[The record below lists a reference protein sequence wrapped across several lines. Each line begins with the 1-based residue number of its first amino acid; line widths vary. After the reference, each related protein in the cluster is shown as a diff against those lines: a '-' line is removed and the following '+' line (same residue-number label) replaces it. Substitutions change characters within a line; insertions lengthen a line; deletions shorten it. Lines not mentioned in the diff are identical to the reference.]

1 MLWLQIASQM
11 GITLLAFVAQMQGY
25 NTLYPTHT
33 IGLLLNAVVPHIL
46 TIAGIAHSFV
56 ATASHRSA
64 YPAQYSSPDQ
74 TATISSKDLILWTP
88 TVIPMSERWHLPSAA
103 TPPVPQASI
112 VTATH
117 NCTSASQLE
126 YPTLDFI
133 VGEWRT
139 ALEEPVDMSQSIN
152 CLARGILAIAIAG
165 SAYFVIKA
173 CIHWITRRSLY
184 ASQWRSMSVV
194 SSTFA
199 SDTDAGASSLF
210 NVELALDYEDA
221 SADFLSAMFD
231 IISGSGVA
239 TDPDWKIYNDVY
251 PTETAQTASES
262 GAPNNVDITNELKTS
277 PVPTEEHSTS
287 YTALYPDAAPA
298 HFHSDDVVYNPDTLA
313 ANDTKNAQEA
323 ADLTQEGPSIEAEE
337 TFPEVNHSAEPAN
350 EDAPGCAD
358 ISTPAATDETEKKE
372 ACSHPAAED
381 STSRTALHLDAAPAQ
396 FYGDDAAYNPDTLA
410 EHDAQNAQETA
421 ELTLEG
427 PCIEAGK
434 TVKDFQE
441 SANDDVHGRAYIS
454 TFIASDETDSQQK
467 DVCSRPCVELLPH
480 GCGIPMDQIEQAQAK
495 KPACDDSR
503 LVEESA
509 WPDKAHT
516 QVEARPTLLEEKQVN
531 QKKDL
536 CDEDAHQSLK
546 ERKPQEDGGKEEQL
560 TDGAREEQEE
570 HEKEATEAV
579 QEHEVK
585 VVQEETDRD
594 VRVERERTV
603 PDDQIAKDARGKKS
617 EADDDIECL
626 DQKEHGTLPHRISED
641 VGSRSRRKP
650 HLLSSTKNNSSFLP
664 ERSSSDDHAQSSTFP
679 SAHEHTSTATS
690 GLTCV
695 SMSHEKPQIIY
706 QTDPKASSINYTRA
720 PSSFEHF
727 VFSDLPEGPLG
738 YQTPV
743 LPEVSCD
750 YERVYIPTPNPPR
763 SLRATPSSAPSR
775 VAPSVNVPSPSP
787 TSPPSGEASGS
798 AQGESTE
805 RRRPRN
811 YGERAFQ
818 SAFAAALRPR
828 RER

>member
-56 ATASHRSA
+56 ATAPHRSA

-199 SDTDAGASSLF
+199 SDTDAGAASLF
-210 NVELALDYEDA
+210 NVELALNYEDA

-231 IISGSGVA
+231 IISGLRVA
-239 TDPDWKIYNDVY
+239 TGPDWKIYNDDSDYQVHL
-251 PTETAQTASES
+251 AQTAGMTHESE
-262 GAPNNVDITNELKTS
+262 AANNVHITSEFNAS
-277 PVPTEEHSTS
+277 PAFTA
-287 YTALYPDAAPA
+287 ALYPDAAPA

-313 ANDTKNAQEA
+313 ENDTKNAQEA

-358 ISTPAATDETEKKE
+358 ISTPAATDETDSQKKE

-434 TVKDFQE
+434 TVKHFQE

-480 GCGIPMDQIEQAQAK
+480 GCGIPVDQIEQAQAK

-546 ERKPQEDGGKEEQL
+546 ERKPQEDGGGTRK
-560 TDGAREEQEE
+560 GGHRG
-570 HEKEATEAV
+570 V

>member
-56 ATASHRSA
+56 EFNASPAFTA
-64 YPAQYSSPDQ
+64 
-74 TATISSKDLILWTP
+74 
-88 TVIPMSERWHLPSAA
+88 
-103 TPPVPQASI
+103 
-112 VTATH
+112 
-117 NCTSASQLE
+117 
-126 YPTLDFI
+126 
-133 VGEWRT
+133 
-139 ALEEPVDMSQSIN
+139 
-152 CLARGILAIAIAG
+152 
-165 SAYFVIKA
+165 
-173 CIHWITRRSLY
+173 
-184 ASQWRSMSVV
+184 
-194 SSTFA
+194 
-199 SDTDAGASSLF
+199 
-210 NVELALDYEDA
+210 
-221 SADFLSAMFD
+221 
-231 IISGSGVA
+231 
-239 TDPDWKIYNDVY
+239 
-251 PTETAQTASES
+251 
-262 GAPNNVDITNELKTS
+262 
-277 PVPTEEHSTS
+277 
-287 YTALYPDAAPA
+287 ALYPDAAPA

-313 ANDTKNAQEA
+313 ENDTKNAQEA

-358 ISTPAATDETEKKE
+358 ISTPAATDETDSQKKE

-434 TVKDFQE
+434 TVKHFQE

-480 GCGIPMDQIEQAQAK
+480 GCGIPVDQIEQAQAK

-738 YQTPV
+738 RLHVFRLGLHTEYRVDGFTNLLRVLDGWGICSDNTSETVDETPTLSSTSSV
-743 LPEVSCD
+743 PDCMGV
-750 YERVYIPTPNPPR
+750 PPFNMFM
-763 SLRATPSSAPSR
+763 SLAVT
-775 VAPSVNVPSPSP
+775 
-787 TSPPSGEASGS
+787 
-798 AQGESTE
+798 
-805 RRRPRN
+805 
-811 YGERAFQ
+811 
-818 SAFAAALRPR
+818 LDCI
-828 RER
+828 